1 MAPLHD
7 VALNNKFEQLNN
19 MKNSPNADLS
29 ASFALKTG
37 LALTISMAFLTSA
50 ANAQTLKL
58 RVADSFPVGH
68 YVAKYATKY
77 WMSEVT
83 RLTNQGVEFEYYPAE
98 QLGKARDML
107 SLVQTGVA
115 DVAYVAPAYISDK
128 LPLSAVV
135 ELPFGFA
142 SSCIGTKAYWR
153 MATDGG
159 VLVKRE
165 LAPLGVR
172 VLFAL
177 MLPPNQVVLA
187 KARFDG
193 IKSLEGMKI
202 RTSGGAKE
210 LMLRKLKAV
219 PIQVAAPEL
228 HEAMS
233 RGTID
238 GMLIPLSSLPPY
250 ELEKLSKVATM
261 GENFGSFIITYAIS
275 EARWK
280 TLPEKVQKAMIEAGK
295 DTTERACRLVE
306 EDDFQIMEKVK
317 TAGMTLV
324 KLSPNDKQLVN
335 AVSLSVGRE
344 WAEALD
350 KRGKPGTE
358 VLRAFEDLLK

>member
-1 MAPLHD
+1 
-7 VALNNKFEQLNN
+7 
-19 MKNSPNADLS
+19 MKVTQ
-29 ASFALKTG
+29 SFRRRLDWLLGFTLG
-37 LALTISMAFLTSA
+37 LATLPAD
-50 ANAQTLKL
+50 AQTVKL

-83 RLTNQGVEFEYYPAE
+83 RLTNQAVEFEYYPAE
-98 QLGKARDML
+98 QLGKAKDML
-107 SLVQTGVA
+107 SLAQSGVA

-135 ELPFGFA
+135 ELPFNFS
-142 SSCIGTKAYWR
+142 SSCAGTKAYWK
-153 MATDGG
+153 MASEGG
-159 VLVKRE
+159 ILAKRE
-165 LAPLGVR
+165 LEPLGVR

-280 TLPEKVQKAMIEAGK
+280 TLPDKVQKAMIEAGK